1 MRIHIILLAVSGAEL
16 GVGAKIGAGAG
27 KVAGDGTGAEFGT
40 GAGAE
45 AGAGAGA
52 GEDRFSFLCPLK
64 RIHCVGPCS
73 SQPCNSACTVNGLF
87 HR

>member
-27 KVAGDGTGAEFGT
+27 KVAGAGTGAEFVSGSGS
-40 GAGAE
+40 GAGS
-45 AGAGAGA
+45 GA

-64 RIHCVGPCS
+64 MMHCVGPCS
-73 SQPCNSACTVNGLF
+73 SQPCHSACTVTGLF